1 LNHFLKDKRG
11 VSEIVGSL
19 VLILIVSIGGALL
32 YSLSL
37 QSFSSAGS
45 LYGLDTGNR
54 EDQARERFLIISVH
68 NTTTVNQVNLTV
80 LNYGEIDVTISAAYI
95 QGTNATYL
103 NGNGISV
110 GVGQLVTI
118 QFISTVPIQS
128 QSTYEILVVSTRG
141 GTNAVFW
148 EA

>member
-1 LNHFLKDKRG
+1 M
-11 VSEIVGSL
+11 
-19 VLILIVSIGGALL
+19 
-32 YSLSL
+32 
-37 QSFSSAGS
+37 
-45 LYGLDTGNR
+45 
-54 EDQARERFLIISVH
+54 
-68 NTTTVNQVNLTV
+68 